1 MNIKPQFLKNPTLFI
16 FQIHSADVL
25 VFPFFTELQTNKGPV
40 FRKISKIS
48 PREHDDHHGTGHTQ
62 LSINVFR
69 KLLCILNK

>member
-1 MNIKPQFLKNPTLFI
+1 MNIKTPTLFI

-25 VFPFFTELQTNKGPV
+25 ILSFFTELQTNKGPV

-48 PREHDDHHGTGHTQ
+48 SREHDDYHGTGQ

-69 KLLCILNK
+69 KLFCVIKK

>member
-25 VFPFFTELQTNKGPV
+25 ILFFIELQTNKGPV

-48 PREHDDHHGTGHTQ
+48 PREHDDHHGTGHMQ

-69 KLLCILNK
+69 KQFCIINK